1 MEKFFEIKDY
11 PNDIYNAVGQII
23 KSSQEF
29 EQVFK
34 ELARKLK
41 VSIKDINISSL
52 NRINKKL
59 EAQNLISKEDYN
71 NLSKVIEI
79 RNRINHEFFLND
91 FLKSFSCYEEKIS
104 TLNNIL
110 NVSQFAIFEAT
121 DVVNNKLDKLNG
133 DNIMRPTIFD

>member
-71 NLSKVIEI
+71 NLSKVIEV

-110 NVSQFAIFEAT
+110 NVSQFVIFEAT

-133 DNIMRPTIFD
+133 NNIMRPTIFD